1 MSKKFSKTLEEK
13 FGLSG
18 KKGLEGEE
26 FFKLFY
32 ESKGYIVTHYDDD
45 VVFQIE
51 GVDFLI
57 DTGKNFYTVD
67 VKNNLTAYNTI
78 YVECNDKGW
87 LFNPKKKSEYISH
100 VNPTSRIIA
109 TYKRIKMQEYIKENF
124 KDYKND
130 IISFPIRELSFA
142 KIEGTVI

>member
-1 MSKKFSKTLEEK
+1 MSKKFTKTLEEK

-18 KKGLEGEE
+18 KKGLEGEQ
-26 FFKLFY
+26 FFKQFY

-67 VKNNLTAYNTI
+67 VKNNLTLSNTI
-78 YVECNDKGW
+78 YVECNEDGW
-87 LFNPKKKSEYISH
+87 LYNPKKKSQFISH
-100 VNPTSRIIA
+100 VNPSKKIIA
-109 TYKRIKMQEYIKENF
+109 TYRRSTMQSFLQDFYWDYRGNLINF
-124 KDYKND
+124 
-130 IISFPIRELSFA
+130 PLSALPFV
-142 KIEGTVI
+142 KIEEQ